1 MTKLRACITG
11 CGDIGYKFDRERRGD
26 GALTH
31 FRAIRDSGLFELC
44 GAADTDEEVLNEI
57 SDRHGIPVYTDTVE
71 MWNETKPDVI
81 TIASSDET
89 HIPFLKKAL
98 ESGPKAVF
106 CEKPLGLRR
115 DEVTEITALYEK
127 VRVPIQVNY
136 TRRFLKE
143 FSDIGAMLKSGKLGI
158 INSVTFYYGRG
169 LIHNASHYIDL
180 VLMYFGMPE
189 EVVTLSSRSGLGETD
204 FSYSFR
210 LGYKGGMEVI
220 FIALEP
226 SRISFAEIDIVG
238 SEGRVKLNYM
248 NEIEKY
254 AVTSNRSFSG
264 YMMYELTESAPV
276 KFEEALPAAY
286 RNIYGAIT
294 RGEELLCPG
303 SGSVQIF
310 EMIKRIKEQYNV

>member
-1 MTKLRACITG
+1 MIPALGTAERCRLVAVASRDLEAARAVAETYG
-11 CGDIGYKFDRERRGD
+11 VPRAHGSYE
-26 GALTH
+26 ALLADPEVDAVYVALPNSLHLPWT
-31 FRAIRDSGLFELC
+31 S
-44 GAADTDEEVLNEI
+44 AALSAGKHVL
-57 SDRHGIPVYTDTVE
+57 
-71 MWNETKPDVI
+71 
-81 TIASSDET
+81 
-89 HIPFLKKAL
+89 
-98 ESGPKAVF
+98 
-106 CEKPLGLRR
+106 CEKPLGLRSG
-115 DEVTEITALYEK
+115 EVSEITALYEK
-127 VRVPIQVNY
+127 VRVPLQVNY

-143 FSDIGAMLKSGKLGI
+143 FSDIGAMLKSGKLGM
-158 INSVTFYYGRG
+158 INTVTFYYGRG

-189 EVVTLSSRSGLGETD
+189 EVVTFSSRSGLGETD

-226 SRISFAEIDIVG
+226 TRISFAEIDIVG
-238 SEGRVKLNYM
+238 SEGRVKFNYR

-254 AVTSNRSFSG
+254 AVTSNRNFSG

-286 RNIYGAIT
+286 RNIYGAVT
-294 RGEELLCPG
+294 NGEHLLCPG
-303 SGSVQIF
+303 SGSIHIF